1 MLVDLWTD
9 DDNVLAEKEKK
20 RTSFEPAKGLLLQSK
35 VSLPWFSW
43 QPVSGDSARVEKKG
57 NGKQDYGFSSGTEAM
72 LQFTEDV

>member
-35 VSLPWFSW
+35 VSLP
-43 QPVSGDSARVEKKG
+43 
-57 NGKQDYGFSSGTEAM
+57 
-72 LQFTEDV
+72 